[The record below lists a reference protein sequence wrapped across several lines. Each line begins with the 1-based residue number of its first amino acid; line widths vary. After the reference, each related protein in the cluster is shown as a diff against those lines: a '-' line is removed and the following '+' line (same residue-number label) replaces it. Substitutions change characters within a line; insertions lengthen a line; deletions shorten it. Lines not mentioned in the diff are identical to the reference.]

1 QRNGDGRVARGPPEG
16 AERQLPRTAIASAA
30 RARPAA
36 DAELR
41 RDAELRTEARWRS
54 GRQAGGRPDP
64 HLRARGVAR
73 RRGVID
79 RAAAR
84 DDARLG
90 EGHEAGSARRAH
102 PALGRHRER
111 RRSHRGPRPSARMN
125 LAIAF
130 GAGILSFVS
139 PCVLPLVPAYLV
151 NLAGESALSGT
162 DRRRT
167 IAHAIAFVVG
177 FSAVFTLLWVGIALL
192 GTLGAE
198 FVTWLQ
204 RIAGVVLVVLGM
216 HMLGLITI
224 PFLEQ
229 TASLDLDGSAIASG
243 SSYRRSVLIG
253 VAFGA
258 GWTPCIG
265 PYLALI
271 LTILLNNDVAAGA
284 VRLLAYSL
292 GLGVPFLLVA

>member
-1 QRNGDGRVARGPPEG
+1 
-16 AERQLPRTAIASAA
+16 
-30 RARPAA
+30 
-36 DAELR
+36 
-41 RDAELRTEARWRS
+41 
-54 GRQAGGRPDP
+54 
-64 HLRARGVAR
+64 
-73 RRGVID
+73 
-79 RAAAR
+79 
-84 DDARLG
+84 
-90 EGHEAGSARRAH
+90 
-102 PALGRHRER
+102 
-111 RRSHRGPRPSARMN
+111 MN

-151 NLAGESALSGT
+151 NLAGETALSGT

-167 IAHAIAFVVG
+167 IAHAVAFVVG

-192 GTLGAE
+192 GAD
-198 FVTWLQ
+198 FVSWLQ
-204 RIAGVVLVVLGM
+204 RIAGVVLIVLGM

-229 TASLDLDGSAIASG
+229 ATDLRIEGGASG
-243 SSYRRSVLIG
+243 YRRSLLIG

-271 LTILLNNDVAAGA
+271 LTILLNNDVASGA
-284 VRLLAYSL
+284 VLLLAYSL
-292 GLGVPFLLVA
+292 GLGVPFLLVAGGFGSVRRALDWVRLHLRAVNAVGGTLVIVMGLLLLSGQLTRLNQLFTFLPLI